1 MRAAL
6 DAAATLGNVTAVKE
20 SAMAENKTPAKNDT
34 PRLVEDLF
42 ATELFATE
50 ASSFSIDSGVVSI
63 TLASH
68 RYDHSEAPPELKS
81 VVVGRVVL
89 PPAGARKL
97 AAALY
102 DFLAKNGMEPVP
114 RPKEATDV
122 Q

>member
-1 MRAAL
+1 MRIAL
-6 DAAATLGNVTAVKE
+6 DAAATRGNVTTVRE
-20 SAMAENKTPAKNDT
+20 SAMAEKKTPAKNDT
-34 PRLVEDLF
+34 PHLVEDLF
-42 ATELFATE
+42 APELFATE

-68 RYDHSEAPPELKS
+68 RYDHSETPPELKS
-81 VVVGRVVL
+81 VVIGRVVL

-114 RPKEATDV
+114 RPTEPTDM

>member
-1 MRAAL
+1 
-6 DAAATLGNVTAVKE
+6 
-20 SAMAENKTPAKNDT
+20 MAENKRPAKSDA
-34 PRLVEDLF
+34 PQLIEDLF
-42 ATELFATE
+42 APELFATE

-68 RYDHSEAPPELKS
+68 RYDHSEAPATLKS

-89 PPAGARKL
+89 PPAGAKKL

-102 DFLAKNGMEPVP
+102 DFLAKNGMEPVQ
-114 RPKEATDV
+114 RPKESTEV

>member
-1 MRAAL
+1 M
-6 DAAATLGNVTAVKE
+6 LGNVTAVRE
-20 SAMAENKTPAKNDT
+20 SAMAEKKPPTKNDT
-34 PRLVEDLF
+34 PHLVEDLF
-42 ATELFATE
+42 APELFATE
-50 ASSFSIDSGVVSI
+50 ASSFSIDSGMVSI

-114 RPKEATDV
+114 RPKEPTDV